1 MGVAG
6 IGCGPSRGWH
16 VIQIVLGI
24 LVLVVSIGLGVW
36 SIRGRRT
43 GPEPR
48 CPACDYVLFGV
59 YTARCPECGGGL
71 DWDKIETDRDHVR
84 WLPLSIACLF
94 FLTSILTITVPIGE
108 VDWLDIAPFRV
119 QVYLAE
125 HGNKDALEL
134 IRNELRKGELTLGQ
148 CSHLG
153 DVCLE
158 QQKLTQRQ
166 STPTQREWLNL
177 LQGLHFKGRLSDQ
190 QKNVYFNQS
199 ITNVRLDV
207 RPRMPAEGPFPIQ
220 LSLDQFTGHW
230 SWTGEGMSSSSLRVE
245 LSNERVRLRDDLNER
260 FRDYFTAS
268 AWDSR
273 SVARPL
279 LGDYGEHRFYLCRT
293 LDVPAGKYSLIYT
306 ATLELLAEPF
316 EKVVWS
322 KDVEFT
328 QTVRVDYSDA
338 VVIAN
343 VTPSPQDAAMLQ
355 RLISVQGGN
364 WLTMKPESL
373 GMISGCHADRILDV
387 SLEKMTPIS
396 FAFDVEI
403 VTRNGSYPVGWIAA
417 QAGDSRIRSCFRE
430 AANTFIDVS
439 GKPLT
444 HANAMI
450 RLSPSVDAA
459 RQTISLAEIWNGS
472 LLLGPI
478 QIELP
483 AIPAP
488 LPPLSQPS
496 IDTAPAD

>member
-1 MGVAG
+1 M
-6 IGCGPSRGWH
+6 
-16 VIQIVLGI
+16 IQIVLGI
-24 LVLVVSIGLGVW
+24 LVLVVGIGLGVW

-48 CPACDYVLFGV
+48 CPACEYVLFGV
-59 YTARCPECGGGL
+59 YNARCPECGGDL

-84 WLPLSIACLF
+84 WLPLSIGCVL

-108 VDWLDIAPFRV
+108 VDWLGNAPFRV
-119 QVYLAE
+119 QVYLAR

-134 IRNELRKGELTLGQ
+134 IRNELRKDELTLGQ
-148 CSHLG
+148 CSHLAE
-153 DVCLE
+153 VCLE
-158 QQKLTQRQ
+158 QQKLSQLQ
-166 STPTQREWLNL
+166 SAPPRHDWLNL
-177 LQGLHFKGRLSDQ
+177 LQGLHYKGRLSEQ
-190 QKNVYFNQS
+190 QKDVYFNQA
-199 ITNVRLDV
+199 IANVRLDV

-220 LSLDQFTGHW
+220 LSLEQLTGRW
-230 SWTGEGMSSSSLRVE
+230 SWTGEGMPSSSLRVE
-245 LSNERVRLRDDLNER
+245 LSNERVRLRDELNER
-260 FRDYFTAS
+260 YRDYFTAS
-268 AWDSR
+268 AWDTR
-273 SVARPL
+273 SAARPS
-279 LGDYGEHRFYLCRT
+279 LGDYGEHSFYLCRT
-293 LDVPAGKYSLIYT
+293 LDVPAGKYSLIYS
-306 ATLELLAEPF
+306 ATIELLSEPN
-316 EKVVWS
+316 EKVIWS

-328 QTVRVDYSDA
+328 RTVRVDYADA
-338 VVIAN
+338 VDIAS

-355 RLISVQGGN
+355 RLICFQGGH

-373 GMISGCHADRILDV
+373 GLIGSCSPDRILDV

-417 QAGDSRIRSCFRE
+417 QAGDTRIRSCFRE

-450 RLSPSVDAA
+450 KLRPSINAA

-472 LLLGPI
+472 LLLGPVP
-478 QIELP
+478 IELP
-483 AIPAP
+483 STPAP

-496 IDTAPAD
+496 IDTAPID